1 MSVAKLGD
9 KRRTSH
15 IKSLTSAETCT
26 VYCNLFVKYVSSNV
40 SECNISSPNCKSEK
54 HALHSGPIN
63 EHVCD
68 MSSCQSYRTLKGIC
82 GLEILHFNAPS
93 LYPKIDEL
101 CFIALDLKL
110 DCISVNE
117 TWLNH
122 TFTDASVN
130 VPNYSLFRKDRICSS
145 HGGVALYIRSSLNP
159 EIVDHN
165 FLSECV
171 AVKIKLK
178 NCAITLVSMYRAPN
192 SLVSYHEN
200 IILDLEYIFSLG
212 TDIILAGDFN
222 YDLSKGNH
230 NKVTEIENLYLLT
243 QIIGQPTRVISSSNT
258 IIDHIYISNHI
269 SPLSSGVV
277 PISISDHYP
286 VYVVLSLQK
295 PSVNNHK
302 SISKWSFKHFSYNSF
317 VHDILYLNTVYDIP
331 V

>member
-1 MSVAKLGD
+1 MNGPINDNIRKKNLL
-9 KRRTSH
+9 TQ
-15 IKSLTSAETCT
+15 KSNASITNDVNSSNDTCA
-26 VYCNLFVKYVSSNV
+26 FVKKSTTTSFQYISNV
-40 SECNISSPNCKSEK
+40 SECNISSSSCKSEK
-54 HALHSGPIN
+54 HALQSGPIN

-68 MSSCQSYRTLKGIC
+68 MPSCQSYRTLKGIC
-82 GLEILHFNAPS
+82 GLKILHFNAQS
-93 LYPKIDEL
+93 LYPKLDEL

-117 TWLNH
+117 TCLNH

-130 VPNYSLFRKDRICSS
+130 VPNFSLFRKDRICSS
-145 HGGVALYIRSSLNP
+145 HGGVALYIKSSLNP

-178 NCAITLVSMYRAPN
+178 NSAITLVSMYRAPN

-212 TDIILAGDFN
+212 TDIILTGDFN

-243 QIIGQPTRVISSSNT
+243 QIIDQPTRVTSSSNT

-302 SISKWSFKHFSYNSF
+302 TISKRSFKH
-317 VHDILYLNTVYDIP
+317 
-331 V
+331 